1 MQPLHERLQ
10 RAADKLRDHYSPGEL
25 AVRDAEPLLREAAVE
40 LARKSPLAEVEAI
53 LAKQPLE
60 IPPGYTIERVGN
72 GGHKWICRVRS
83 ASCSAWSAI
92 DAIRAAQRDA
102 AEHPAQPTV
111 EPSGGLIYEDLLE
124 LADDIELNLSNTVEP
139 EAARQ
144 NIDLFRRAAA
154 IVRVHETSER
164 TATVYDP
171 LTNGF
176 VEKTVHGCAPVTR
189 ERMGKDGHSIYVHK
203 QDFEELTD
211 HLRPGPLRHA
221 QAVAEVLWHTL
232 RRVGEL
238 DPLNFGSGA
247 EFEQEVLRLA
257 ARRTSLI
264 ADLPRDERISD
275 GAWLGAHAPELVDS
289 RFVDIAY
296 MADPNRTVFRFE
308 GLPDVALLD
317 ADAQKMTRH
326 YLAKSFTGVTQP
338 PDPDRGQ
345 VASDIEVNPDS
356 PLAARL
362 EAAAENVVTMMEF
375 SGGKAGLPE
384 LIREALTHSVATM
397 AEAAEELRRRGPAQ
411 RFWLVD
417 EFCDNEGETFGIA
430 IPAGPKVDEVMLAWA
445 RSFAL
450 ATGAEE
456 PLGDP
461 CDMPWNAGGDSL
473 TFRRGL
479 TGEALETIEQ
489 VADNGY
495 SRRVRWLDPDGWV
508 AVAAAVE
515 SLTEGES
522 LSLYK
527 GNLATC
533 YRDEDEREPRDIADL
548 WDMCEEDEEADDDPA
563 PTPEQVQQRH
573 EENLRDHEDFAR
585 RTDPPLQSTLTAH
598 YWQAGWGL
606 GAQVDGSS
614 THLLAERDGH
624 RGEGGTA
631 CGDVVKVR
639 FLQPLS
645 DALDFAEHPRLCGR
659 CCAAANDRMAQG

>member
-10 RAADKLRDHYSPGEL
+10 RAADKLHDHYSPGEL

-53 LAKQPLE
+53 LAKRPLE

-102 AEHPAQPTV
+102 AEHPEQPAV
-111 EPSGGLIYEDLLE
+111 QPSGGLIYEDLLE
-124 LADDIELNLSNTVEP
+124 LADDIELNLGNTVEP

-154 IVRVHETSER
+154 IVRVHETGER

-203 QDFEELTD
+203 HDFEELTD

-397 AEAAEELRRRGPAQ
+397 AEAAEELRRREL
-411 RFWLVD
+411 FWLID
-417 EFCDNEGETFGIA
+417 EFDA
-430 IPAGPKVDEVMLAWA
+430 QDQ
-445 RSFAL
+445 
-450 ATGAEE
+450 
-456 PLGDP
+456 
-461 CDMPWNAGGDSL
+461 
-473 TFRRGL
+473 RRGFAVPSTPRIDAAML
-479 TGEALETIEQ
+479 RWATSFEAIAALEEKRAPL
-489 VADNGY
+489 ADPLQTPEGNGLRWRRDLTRDDLDEIVVEDGE
-495 SRRVRWLDPDGWV
+495 SVRVRFLSEYGVRRLVQAIDR
-508 AVAAAVE
+508 
-515 SLTEGES
+515 LTEGES
-522 LSLYK
+522 LYLA
-527 GNLATC
+527 GGVLATC
-533 YRDEDEREPRDIADL
+533 YHDEDERESTDL
-548 WDMCEEDEEADDDPA
+548 VNLRELAMDPQFGEEWVGEEAAAHDVEA
-563 PTPEQVQQRH
+563 ERQRH
-573 EENLRDHEDFAR
+573 EENLRDHEEFASS
-585 RTDPPLQSTLTAH
+585 TDPPNQPQTLAAIYAQHGWTLHLTA
-598 YWQAGWGL
+598 QR
-606 GAQVDGSS
+606 V
-614 THLLAERDGH
+614 HLLDEMGVILCDPGALIKGVRIEP
-624 RGEGGTA
+624 EQL
-631 CGDVVKVR
+631 GDEIGR
-639 FLQPLS
+639 
-645 DALDFAEHPRLCGR
+645 ELCGL
-659 CCAAANDRMAQG
+659 CCATANDRMAQG